1 MPGTAIGLGAW
12 DLIGIFGGVPLFA
25 WIGFGFA
32 TRNKRTAKYVEKLK
46 AATTRDELEK
56 VAFQW
61 EYSLMLRLLGPHQ
74 GIRLERL
81 RAELDDRFEAQNQ
94 KLSSIEPH
102 DYDHTHYVEEAPET
116 DGKELPTIQPYAY
129 EQTVAPTH
137 EVAAEPAPED
147 VQVHAHAVQE
157 HIAPEPTSWPD
168 RSASPH
174 MTDENGYEWVTMAD
188 GTNYYRI
195 SGSMDEWSKFDA

>member
-1 MPGTAIGLGAW
+1 MGILPHVTFARPASRIALSDCVLNSTT
-12 DLIGIFGGVPLFA
+12 DLRPKIKNCHPLSLT
-25 WIGFGFA
+25 ITIIPITLRRLLKQTG
-32 TRNKRTAKYVEKLK
+32 RTA
-46 AATTRDELEK
+46 
-56 VAFQW
+56 
-61 EYSLMLRLLGPHQ
+61 
-74 GIRLERL
+74 
-81 RAELDDRFEAQNQ
+81 
-94 KLSSIEPH
+94 
-102 DYDHTHYVEEAPET
+102 DHST
-116 DGKELPTIQPYAY
+116 YAY